1 MKKLLYVGLGNPGR
15 QYSKT
20 RHNVG
25 FNVLNTFAKEVNL
38 EFDQKKFKAVY
49 GKVKLNDVEV
59 YAVKPETY
67 MNLSGEAVREIANYY
82 KIETEAIIVIHD
94 DIDLPLGK
102 LRLRRNGSG
111 GGHNGMKNI
120 INNMN
125 TSEIKR
131 IRVGVDNNKL
141 IDQKDYVLGKFNK
154 DEEKVMKDAY
164 IKASQA
170 LIDLTTLTF
179 DQLMNKYNVKD

>member
-1 MKKLLYVGLGNPGR
+1 
-15 QYSKT
+15 
-20 RHNVG
+20 
-25 FNVLNTFAKEVNL
+25 
-38 EFDQKKFKAVY
+38 
-49 GKVKLNDVEV
+49 
-59 YAVKPETY
+59 
-67 MNLSGEAVREIANYY
+67 
-82 KIETEAIIVIHD
+82 
-94 DIDLPLGK
+94 
-102 LRLRRNGSG
+102 
-111 GGHNGMKNI
+111 
-120 INNMN
+120 MN